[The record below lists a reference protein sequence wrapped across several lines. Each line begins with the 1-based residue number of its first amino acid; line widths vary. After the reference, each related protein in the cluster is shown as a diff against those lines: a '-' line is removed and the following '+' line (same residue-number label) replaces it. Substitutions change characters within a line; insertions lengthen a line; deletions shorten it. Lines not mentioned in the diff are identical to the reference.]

1 MVDFKALVPWKSR
14 SEVPATR
21 NDSFDP
27 FVAFR
32 REVDRVF
39 EDFFSGSRTGLATWQ
54 NVAPAIGIEETDN
67 ELVITAELPGVSEK
81 DIEVS
86 LSGDVLTVR
95 GEKKAEHEQ
104 RHGDGYYTERR
115 FGSFVRSVRLPF
127 EAKDG
132 DVSATFKDG
141 VLTIQVPKPA
151 ELQKPIRRIEVK
163 SA

>member
-14 SEVPATR
+14 SEAPATR
-21 NDSFDP
+21 NDFDP

-32 REVDRVF
+32 REVDRAF
-39 EDFFSGSRTGLATWQ
+39 EDFFSGSRTGLASWQ
-54 NVAPAIGIEETDN
+54 NLAPAVGINETDN

-95 GEKKAEHEQ
+95 
-104 RHGDGYYTERR
+104 RR
-115 FGSFVRSVRLPF
+115 PSMSNAKVMASFARSVRLPF

-132 DVSATFKDG
+132 DVVGD
-141 VLTIQVPKPA
+141 V
-151 ELQKPIRRIEVK
+151 
-163 SA
+163 